1 VSLRHRLR
9 DWYLRLEKA
18 RAGGSYWQ
26 YARRYLSYLN
36 RELAGWPK
44 VIVKATDLTFQNEAY
59 LAAAAVAYFAFF
71 SLFPLILLAVA
82 VASIWLDPVW
92 AEQYIMEQ
100 MEFVAPA
107 LGELLGANL
116 TQIVSA
122 RRSITGF
129 ALITLIWSAS
139 TIFYVLTSALDQ
151 IWQVE
156 TIRPVWRY
164 RGLAIL
170 IVLLVCAFLLLAT
183 FASSIAL
190 TVLDAILPEQ
200 LRLLDSFWEAVSSL
214 VITVALFAILYR
226 SLPHIQLRW
235 SDVLPGAVAAGI
247 LWEMAKRIFLYFVAN
262 YVSASNLV
270 YGSVAAITVFLTWA
284 YFSGLIFLFGAY
296 LNSERKR
303 WLRKERLTV
312 IE

>member
-1 VSLRHRLR
+1 MRHRLR
-9 DWYLRLEKA
+9 DWYRRLEKD
-18 RAGGSYWQ
+18 RAGVSYWQ
-26 YARRYLSYLN
+26 YARRYISHLN

-82 VASIWLDPVW
+82 VASIWLDQVR

-116 TQIVSA
+116 TQIVAA

-129 ALITLIWSAS
+129 ALITLLWSAS

-170 IVLLVCAFLLLAT
+170 IVLLLCAFLLLAS
-183 FASSIAL
+183 FVSSIAL
-190 TVLDAILPEQ
+190 TVLDAIMPEQ
-200 LRLLDSFWEAVSSL
+200 FRLLDSFWEAVSSL
-214 VITVALFAILYR
+214 AITVALFAILYR
-226 SLPHIQLRW
+226 SLPHIHLRW
-235 SDVLPGAVAAGI
+235 SDVLPGAVAAGL
-247 LWEMAKRIFLYFVAN
+247 LWEIAKRIFLFFVAN

-296 LNSERKR
+296 LNSERKK
-303 WLRKERLTV
+303 WLRKERLKV
-312 IE
+312 ID